1 MSLKFTRLPLYEVL
15 QKFGS
20 YLAFIIRFSMLMLAG
35 FQKHSLDD
43 SIIKKIYSAER
54 VKGEDDDDE
63 GRQDS
68 IIDSS

>member
-1 MSLKFTRLPLYEVL
+1 
-15 QKFGS
+15 
-20 YLAFIIRFSMLMLAG
+20 MLMLAG

-54 VKGEDDDDE
+54 VKGEDDEDE